1 MDRKMRK
8 VSKQIRKGEKIIE
21 KAARKNDKLANYDE
35 KVRDPIIEK
44 YQKMKK
50 KGCKQSPHAKMFF
63 LTKTE
68 ELLGYGS
75 IRSIR

>member
-1 MDRKMRK
+1 MRK

-50 KGCKQSPHAKMFF
+50 KGCK
-63 LTKTE
+63 
-68 ELLGYGS
+68 
-75 IRSIR
+75 